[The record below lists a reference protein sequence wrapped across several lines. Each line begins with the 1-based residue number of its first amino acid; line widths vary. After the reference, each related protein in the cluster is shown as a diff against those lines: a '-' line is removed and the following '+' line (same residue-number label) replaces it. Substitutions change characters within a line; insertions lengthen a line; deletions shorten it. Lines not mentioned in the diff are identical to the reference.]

1 MPNQLI
7 YFADPMCSW
16 CWGFSPVVEQIQET
30 YGEDLPVL
38 LVLGGLQP
46 GNTKPLT
53 EKAKES
59 IKEHWGHV
67 YERSAQPF
75 DQAFFDRDGFI
86 YDTEPSSR
94 AIVAM
99 HSLAKDGSLTALK
112 AVHKAFYAA
121 NKDVTAPAVLADI
134 AEELGHDREAFLAVF
149 DAEETHAATQ
159 RGFEFSRS
167 INVTGF
173 PTLLAG
179 DNENGYRAITQG
191 YQGWEDIRPAIDAYL
206 VNPIVSE

>member
-1 MPNQLI
+1 MPDQLI

-16 CWGFSPVVEQIQET
+16 CWGFSPVVDQIQES

-75 DQAFFDRDGFI
+75 DQTFFDRDGFI
-86 YDTEPSSR
+86 YDTEPPSR
-94 AIVAM
+94 AIIAM
-99 HSLAKDGSLTALK
+99 HSLAQDGSLTALK
-112 AVHKAFYAA
+112 SVHKAFYAE
-121 NKDVTAPAVLADI
+121 NKDVTSSDVLADI
-134 AEELGHDREAFLAVF
+134 AEELGHDRSAFLAAF
-149 DAEETHAATQ
+149 DAEEIHKATQ

-206 VNPIVSE
+206 ADPKTSE